1 MNIKEL
7 KDALQKAIDY
17 GVPENTPIALL
28 TEDMNIPDDCHN
40 GIIEADRAILH
51 STEYQK
57 DNAPKMSVSFEKG
70 NVVLLMAVGANIIE
84 SDKIAEPIVLDELE
98 EGRNHESRLRD

>member
-7 KDALQKAIDY
+7 RDVLQKAIDY
-17 GVPENTPIALL
+17 GVPENTPIAVL

-51 STEYQK
+51 FTEYQR
-57 DNAPKMSVSFEKG
+57 DNAPKCSVSFEKG
-70 NVVLLMAVGANIIE
+70 NVVLLMAVGANVIE
-84 SDKIAEPIVLDELE
+84 SDILYADDSIVLDET
-98 EGRNHESRLRD
+98 DFCTK

>member
-7 KDALQKAIDY
+7 RDVLQKAIDY
-17 GVPENTPIALL
+17 GVPENTPIAVL

-51 STEYQK
+51 FTEYQR
-57 DNAPKMSVSFEKG
+57 DNTPKCSVSFEKG
-70 NVVLLMAVGANIIE
+70 NVVLLMAVGANVRE
-84 SDKIAEPIVLDELE
+84 SDLFKKRKLL
-98 EGRNHESRLRD
+98 

>member
-1 MNIKEL
+1 MNIREL
-7 KDALQKAIDY
+7 IDVLQNAIDY
-17 GVPENTPIALL
+17 GVPENTPIAVL

-51 STEYQK
+51 FTEYQS

-84 SDKIAEPIVLDELE
+84 SNKISEPNILNELE
-98 EGRNHESRLRD
+98 